1 MQNKKIKIKLTYDKI
16 KDFVITTNKFTSD
29 IDVLSDRV
37 VIDGKSILGMYAL
50 DLSQDIYV
58 KIISND
64 LVECRKFEAEMIEHF
79 KWKFEDMRKFEV

>member
-1 MQNKKIKIKLTYDKI
+1 MKNKKIKIKLTYDKI

-79 KWKFEDMRKFEV
+79 K

>member
-79 KWKFEDMRKFEV
+79 K